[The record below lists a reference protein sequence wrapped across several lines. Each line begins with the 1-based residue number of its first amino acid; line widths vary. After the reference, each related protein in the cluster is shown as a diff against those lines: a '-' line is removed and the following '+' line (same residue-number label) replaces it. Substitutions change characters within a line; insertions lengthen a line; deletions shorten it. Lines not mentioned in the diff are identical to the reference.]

1 MLGSKVGMG
10 KTSVDAETNELVR
23 KFSGLEGV
31 FSLASYRRYSPDR
44 FRPAEYTAKLVKD
57 SSSFRDSVAS
67 AFILFNA

>member
-1 MLGSKVGMG
+1 MG

-31 FSLASYRRYSPDR
+31 FSLPSNRCCGPDPSR
-44 FRPAEYTAKLVKD
+44 LPEYTAKLVKD

-67 AFILFNA
+67 AFILFDA